1 MKSLTEEW
9 KNYKKNIEECER
21 LQAQLELFPARTTT
35 KEKLKEARQR
45 LFRNYEC
52 FININNPINVN
63 VLETIILKWFD
74 KQSKM
79 DSRQMVKDWIKEQ
92 NFRNPIIRY
101 VVEDNLEKN
110 IKLLFIKTGIPLPKE
125 GEENYIEKL
134 SYEIIKNS
142 EGFTQIPNTEKN
154 FDIFLNGSTQYLE
167 KSIVAQEGFES
178 PIEEIMYSALKNV
191 AKKHGMKIS
200 REHPFHDE
208 GMFTVKYSVDI
219 LFIDSGSQI
228 PVLAVETD
236 GLTYHSGYDQMASDR
251 ARDRWLLIR
260 GIPTMRFTSR
270 EIFNNLDNCVI
281 QVDEA
286 LKTFV
291 SRRRR

>member
-21 LQAQLELFPARTTT
+21 LQAQIELFPARTTT
-35 KEKLKEARQR
+35 KEKLKEARQK

-52 FININNPINVN
+52 FININNSINVN
-63 VLETIILKWFD
+63 VLETIILNWINKH
-74 KQSKM
+74 SKM
-79 DSRQMVKDWIKEQ
+79 DTRQMVKDWIKEQ
-92 NFRNPIIRY
+92 KFRNPIIRY

-110 IKLLFIKTGIPLPKE
+110 IKLLFVKTGIPLPKE
-125 GEENYIEKL
+125 GEVNYIEKL
-134 SYEIIKNS
+134 AYEIIKNS

-167 KSIVAQEGFES
+167 KSVVAQESFES
-178 PIEEIMYSALKNV
+178 PIEEIMFSALKSV

-228 PVLAVETD
+228 PMLAVETD
-236 GLTYHSGYDQMASDR
+236 GLTYHSGYDQMSSDR

-270 EIFNNLDNCVI
+270 EIFNDLDNCVI

-286 LKTFV
+286 LKTL
-291 SRRRR
+291 SNRRRR